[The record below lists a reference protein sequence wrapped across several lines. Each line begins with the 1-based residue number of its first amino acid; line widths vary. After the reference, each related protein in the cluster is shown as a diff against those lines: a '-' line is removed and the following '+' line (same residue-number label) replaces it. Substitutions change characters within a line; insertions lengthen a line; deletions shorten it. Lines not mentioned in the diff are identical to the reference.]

1 MGRTRRYSH
10 EDDYEVVEH
19 RVPPTE
25 VARINRIATRPFMR
39 RLPKIMII
47 QRPVEQE
54 IIAAPEIVPGWVP
67 SRIAGR
73 TAIEQ
78 YMREER
84 LTLIEEIGSQDLEL
98 ASGSY

>member
-10 EDDYEVVEH
+10 EDDYKVFEH
-19 RVPPTE
+19 RIPPQE
-25 VARINRIATRPFMR
+25 VTRINRLATRPFMR
-39 RLPKIMII
+39 RLPPVMII
-47 QRPVEQE
+47 QRPIEQE
-54 IIAAPEIVPGWVP
+54 LVVTPEIVRGWVP
-67 SRIAGR
+67 SRIPGR

-84 LTLIEEIGSQDLEL
+84 LTLIEEVGSRAVEL